1 MLTSL
6 LLLPFLIQS
15 PPPKPVQE
23 PEPKSAWQLLTDKYD
38 ADKDGKISRAEYS
51 KDDKYFLRL
60 DADKN
65 GFIEASD
72 LKKLGR
78 PKGYRGETADKKD
91 KVVIAEAGKVAPDF
105 TLRVL
110 EKAKPD
116 PAKKTNKKLGL
127 DDAVKP
133 KTFQLSSLKGKK
145 PVALIFG
152 SYT

>member
-1 MLTSL
+1 MLTSF
-6 LLLPFLIQS
+6 LLLPLLIQD

-51 KDDKYFLRL
+51 KDDKYFVRL
-60 DADKN
+60 DADQN

-78 PKGYRGETADKKD
+78 PKDFRGKTEDEKD
-91 KVVIAEAGKVAPDF
+91 KVVIAAAGMVAPDF

-110 EKAKPD
+110 EKAKPS
-116 PAKKTNKKLGL
+116 PAKKINKKVGL
-127 DDAVKP
+127 DDLFKP
-133 KTFQLSSLKGKK
+133 KTFQLSGLKGKK

>member
-1 MLTSL
+1 MLCTL
-6 LLLPFLIQS
+6 LLFPFLIQDS
-15 PPPKPVQE
+15 PPRPAQE
-23 PEPKSAWQLLTDKYD
+23 PEPQSAWQLITEKYD

-51 KDDKYFLRL
+51 KDDKYFARL
-60 DADKN
+60 DADQN

-78 PKGYRGETADKKD
+78 PKGFRGKTDDAKD
-91 KVVIAEAGKVAPDF
+91 KLVIAEAGKMAPDF

-110 EKAKPD
+110 EKAKPSS
-116 PAKKTNKKLGL
+116 AKKPNKKVGL